1 MWWKSEKRE
10 VTAFLYRILVA
21 EAPAKGYARTVAER
35 MQVPYPTLSKYWLGR
50 RFPASLVRPLFLA
63 TGCSERVADF
73 FLLEGS
79 GLRLARRQ
87 AAAGRPD
94 VGRAVATLTALAGRA
109 AEIHLRATTP
119 RVRTGSP

>member
-73 FLLEGS
+73 FLLMTLS
-79 GLRLARRQ
+79 VWHHTRQFGLTAQ
-87 AAAGRPD
+87 AAAYDRRVEKMSQELGR
-94 VGRAVATLTALAGRA
+94 G
-109 AEIHLRATTP
+109 
-119 RVRTGSP
+119 